1 MIQRSICLFHG
12 CQQCLLPSLLWLAII
27 NCFTKGVPCVEEQ
40 GQGNAPLTF
49 VPPAQARMGG
59 LRGFQMTGAL
69 FNSLSILTTDQDIN
83 SAVAINDL
91 LERDADSKIFEKLGL
106 TYGQAL
112 QFKGEFGKLMPPSRY
127 RRSSIPELRM
137 VVSCQVSVLSLDN
150 YHRLE
155 MLGKYL
161 FHVASPNLNLTPHL
175 IGWYCLAAIEQQ

>member
-1 MIQRSICLFHG
+1 
-12 CQQCLLPSLLWLAII
+12 
-27 NCFTKGVPCVEEQ
+27 
-40 GQGNAPLTF
+40 
-49 VPPAQARMGG
+49 MGG

-112 QFKGEFGKLMPPSRY
+112 QFKREFGKLMPPSRY
-127 RRSSIPELRM
+127 RRSSIPEPRM
-137 VVSCQVSVLSLDN
+137 VVSYQVSVLSLDN

-175 IGWYCLAAIEQQ
+175 IG